1 MDPYA
6 GFADIYEEWSVVM
19 TEDVPFYVD
28 LAREADGPVV
38 ELAVGT
44 GRVAVPVAQA
54 IGRPVIGIDASA
66 AMLAR
71 ARSAADAAGVKLD
84 LREGDMRELTLE
96 EPAALIYCPFR
107 SFLHLPTWADRR
119 RTFERV
125 AAALRPDGRF
135 AWNAFVFNHDIA
147 SRQDGLL
154 RLHPGSDTIWQY
166 VEHLPGDNRI
176 DITAY
181 VGTPGAEGRRLS
193 LWWLN
198 RSEWEALIDVSGL
211 EAEALYGWF
220 DRRPFADDSAE
231 FVWVA
236 RKPH

>member
-1 MDPYA
+1 
-6 GFADIYEEWSVVM
+6 
-19 TEDVPFYVD
+19 
-28 LAREADGPVV
+28 
-38 ELAVGT
+38 
-44 GRVAVPVAQA
+44 
-54 IGRPVIGIDASA
+54 
-66 AMLAR
+66 
-71 ARSAADAAGVKLD
+71 
-84 LREGDMRELTLE
+84 
-96 EPAALIYCPFR
+96 
-107 SFLHLPTWADRR
+107 
-119 RTFERV
+119 V

-231 FVWVA
+231 FVWGA